1 MKYLYWLDMEM
12 TGLEV
17 EHHKILEAAVI
28 VTDWNLTPLKTFS
41 TAVYQDEVALAQMD
55 DWCVKTHTSS
65 GLLSRIPSGM
75 KEDELDQAL
84 VKLSDEFF
92 SPNEKI
98 VLCGNS
104 IGQDR
109 KFVDKYLPNI
119 SSRLHYRMLDV
130 SSFKI
135 VFENAFNQKFK
146 KKNKHEALG
155 DIEESIAEFQFYL
168 GFLDRTQLGNVRL

>member
-1 MKYLYWLDMEM
+1 MKYLFWLDMEM

-17 EHHKILEAAVI
+17 EQHRILEAAVI
-28 VTDWNLTPLKTFS
+28 VTDWSLKPMKTFS
-41 TAVYQDEVALAQMD
+41 SAVFQDAASLAQMD
-55 DWCVKTHTSS
+55 EWCVKTHTAS
-65 GLLSRIPSGM
+65 GLLSRVPDGLT
-75 KEDELDQAL
+75 ETQLEQAL
-84 VKLSDEFF
+84 HQLADGFF
-92 SPNEKI
+92 GPNEKI

-109 KFVDKYLPNI
+109 KFIDKYLPGF

-135 VFENAFNQKFK
+135 VFENAYQQKFK

-155 DIEESIAEFQFYL
+155 DIEESIAEFRFYL
-168 GFLDRTQLGNVRL
+168 GFLDRSKLGGEL